1 MINNIKSLI
10 LVFLIT
16 GITISSCKKT
26 EYSFGDLVSPSDV
39 VLTTTVAGV
48 TTATPNGNGTGK
60 VSITTT
66 ANNAIT
72 YKIDFGDGVTK
83 LVPSGSIEYQYLTP
97 GTNEFTIVVNVIG
110 TAGIISTSSKKVK
123 VFVDF
128 QIPTAI
134 VTSLAGTSSKVWIA
148 DKDAPGHFGNGP
160 ISAYEPFWY
169 KADPNSRAGCAYD
182 DEMTFS
188 KDANN
193 NIYVTVDNK
202 GTSDIIAAAVGFYGF
217 SAAVTG
223 DCYALNTL
231 SAGAKKLTFSNAN
244 TGSTSANSTQIQFN
258 VPGNGILNWGTGT
271 NSYEIISYTQNTML
285 LRTIGIDGNS
295 WYQRLKVK

>member
-39 VLTTTVAGV
+39 VLTATVVGV
-48 TTATPNGNGTGK
+48 NVANPNGNGTGK

-66 ANNAIT
+66 ASHAVT
-72 YKIDFGDGVTK
+72 YKIDFGDGIVK
-83 LVPSGSIEYQYLTP
+83 LVPSGTIEYQYLTP
-97 GTNEFTIVVNVIG
+97 GTNEFTIIVNVIG
-110 TAGIISTSSKKVK
+110 TGGITSTLSKKVK

-134 VTSLAGTSSKVWIA
+134 LSSLAGTGSKVWIA
-148 DKDAPGHFGNGP
+148 DKAAKGHFGNGP

-169 KADPNSRAGCAYD
+169 NADPNSRPGCAYD

-193 NIYVTVDNK
+193 NIFVTVDNK

-223 DCYALNTL
+223 DCYTLNTL
-231 SAGAKKLTFSNAN
+231 SAGAKKLVFSNAN
-244 TGSTSANSTQIQFN
+244 TGSTSANSTQIQFF

-271 NSYEIISYTQNTML
+271 NYYEIISYTQSTML

-295 WYQRLKVK
+295 WYQRLIVK

>member
-1 MINNIKSLI
+1 MINKIKSLI

-39 VLTTTVAGV
+39 VLTTTIAGA

-60 VSITTT
+60 VSISTT

-134 VTSLAGTSSKVWIA
+134 VTSLAGTSSKVWITDKAA
-148 DKDAPGHFGNGP
+148 DGHFGVGP
-160 ISAYEPFWY
+160 SDGFAPIWYSAT
-169 KADPNSRAGCAYD
+169 PNSRDACVYD
-182 DEMTFS
+182 DEITIS

-193 NIYVTVDNK
+193 NLYINVDNK
-202 GTSDIIAAAVGFYGF
+202 GQTFSLAASTAFYGV
-217 SAAVTG
+217 SGGDGCYNISTG
-223 DCYALNTL
+223 GT
-231 SAGAKKLTFSNAN
+231 KKLGFSNASS
-244 TGSTSANSTQIQFN
+244 GSTAANSTQIQFS
-258 VPGNGILNWGTGT
+258 VPGNGIINFGTGGT
-271 NSYEIISYTQNTML
+271 TYEILAYTSTTVS
-285 LRTIGIDGNS
+285 LRNIGSDGNS
-295 WYQRLKVK
+295 WYQKLKVK